1 MKVLTKD
8 NIEIVCT
15 PEEFVTL
22 MKAGVFGDT
31 IADKAAAPGKANP
44 QTPYDPY
51 RSESY
56 KDWLGKHPIVTA
68 YGVDSIQVTPVY
80 GCQAFDK
87 PFPDSNDIIY
97 TGKTTENLQ
106 QFFGKPSGNT
116 AELRDTEPEHPEKDK
131 DDKDTES

>member
-8 NIEIVCT
+8 NIEITCT

-31 IADKAAAPGKANP
+31 IADRAAIP
-44 QTPYDPY
+44 QNPYDPC
-51 RSESY
+51 RPESY
-56 KDWLGKHPIVTA
+56 KGWLGKHPIVTA

-87 PFPDSNDIIY
+87 PFPDSNDIVY

-116 AELRDTEPEHPEKDK
+116 AELRDTEPEHQGKDK